1 MCSVSLSILEPPLT
15 TKCYVFLGKITI
27 LFVFVFPF
35 FKIDKGAKEKD
46 TVTPIF
52 ITIDPERD
60 TVEAVAAYVKG

>member
-1 MCSVSLSILEPPLT
+1 M
-15 TKCYVFLGKITI
+15 
-27 LFVFVFPF
+27 
-35 FKIDKGAKEKD
+35 IDKGAKEKD